1 MVGIFKSLFGFMCNR
16 RNVDSVTKVSIL
28 EDWTLAESVIVMAPS
43 LYRLPISQGK
53 VFLTSGHLVPRN
65 FHKPTYII
73 LGDFTVLRFKK
84 HQRTGYAFHME
95 TRKSGSRRSVTTAL
109 NNIF

>member
-53 VFLTSGHLVPRN
+53 FFLTSGRLIPRN
-65 FHKPTYII
+65 FQKPTYIL
-73 LGDFTVLRFKK
+73 LGGYNVLRFKK
-84 HQRTGYAFHME
+84 TSENMARVSYENPEVGIEKVGTNGL
-95 TRKSGSRRSVTTAL
+95 K
-109 NNIF
+109 